1 MKQSLSSTSD
11 HAVQS
16 IQLIRKLVR
25 WRLQY
30 YVYVTADA
38 LSRNK
43 QMSILLILALGPMLM
58 SLILMSAKPIL
69 ALLNGGHVVQ
79 SLVIWNALIAV
90 SMIWVIVQRQAL
102 MGGVPNQYLQCLPI
116 SPQQRLFTD
125 FGVLF
130 CTNIILFMPYM
141 VALLYSVVENPRQLL
156 GHAVL
161 TLLWMSTVVLLQLQ
175 FLYRIRGRMA
185 AAMGSVLSPLL
196 LCVIDFPLISVVVAL
211 VYMYLLYAMLKRNQ
225 QSKTLKMLWLGQRVQ
240 LKASDSIRYNLIRIY
255 ARQLLQAENYARLII
270 LFIVAVS
277 PLVIIPM
284 VDAKIILE
292 NLLWIRWQ
300 GQGLLFFVISVLMV
314 LPISVLVGFQLPLK
328 TAYQMQLN
336 FLISQGVSQHLIH
349 QAQHTMLFL
358 LGMVAI
364 LPSLITAMCFIGNL
378 PRFLLCMTTLAMLW
392 ISIWLYRK
400 PEDLH
405 VVTKMVLFIVN
416 VMIIRFILAM

>member
-58 SLILMSAKPIL
+58 GLILMSAKPIL

-161 TLLWMSTVVLLQLQ
+161 TLLWMSTVILLQLQ
-175 FLYRIRGRMA
+175 FLYRICGRMF

-225 QSKTLKMLWLGQRVQ
+225 QSKPLKMLWLGQRLQ

-255 ARQLLQAENYARLII
+255 ARQLLQAENHARLII
-270 LFIVAVS
+270 LFIVAV
-277 PLVIIPM
+277 
-284 VDAKIILE
+284 
-292 NLLWIRWQ
+292 
-300 GQGLLFFVISVLMV
+300 
-314 LPISVLVGFQLPLK
+314 
-328 TAYQMQLN
+328 
-336 FLISQGVSQHLIH
+336 
-349 QAQHTMLFL
+349 
-358 LGMVAI
+358 
-364 LPSLITAMCFIGNL
+364 
-378 PRFLLCMTTLAMLW
+378 
-392 ISIWLYRK
+392 
-400 PEDLH
+400 
-405 VVTKMVLFIVN
+405 
-416 VMIIRFILAM
+416 

>member
-16 IQLIRKLVR
+16 IQLMRKLVR

-30 YVYVTADA
+30 YVHVTADA
-38 LSRNK
+38 LRRNK
-43 QMSILLILALGPMLM
+43 QMSILLILALGPMLIGLVFM
-58 SLILMSAKPIL
+58 LAKPIL
-69 ALLNGGHVVQ
+69 VLLNGSHVVQ
-79 SLVIWNALIAV
+79 SLVIWSALIAV

-102 MGGVPNQYLQCLPI
+102 MGGVPNQYLQSLPI

-130 CTNIILFMPYM
+130 CTNTILFIPYM
-141 VALLYSVVENPRQLL
+141 VALLYSIVENPHQFFVHGL
-156 GHAVL
+156 L
-161 TLLWMSTVVLLQLQ
+161 TLLWMSMVVLLQLQ
-175 FLYRIRGRMA
+175 FLYRIRGRMF
-185 AAMGSVLSPLL
+185 AAMGSVLSLL
-196 LCVIDFPLISVVVAL
+196 LLSVIDLPLISVVVAL
-211 VYMYLLYAMLKRNQ
+211 IYMYLLYAMLKRNQ
-225 QSKTLKMLWLGQRVQ
+225 QSKTLKMLWLGQRLQ
-240 LKASDSIRYNLIRIY
+240 LKASDSIRYNLIKIY
-255 ARQLLQAENYARLII
+255 ARQLLQAENHARLII
-270 LFIVAVS
+270 LFIVAVL
-277 PLVIIPM
+277 PVGIIPM

-314 LPISVLVGFQLPLK
+314 LPSHVLVGFQLPLK

-378 PRFLLCMTTLAMLW
+378 PRFLLCLATLAMLW

-405 VVTKMVLFIVN
+405 VVAKIVLFIVN
-416 VMIIRFILAM
+416 VVVIRFILTV